1 MKIIKSKRYVYD
13 IVKCFGVLVSFV
25 LFINGVYQFYQAL
38 GHIDDNESILA
49 DRYDSLVLDYVGK
62 DKNELLGFNV
72 HPCIYLHNN
81 ITPCC
86 RFFSL
91 QGWYSFFSN
100 SVTPKIV
107 ESVEKSNAKYIL
119 IKKNKNKL

>member
-1 MKIIKSKRYVYD
+1 M
-13 IVKCFGVLVSFV
+13 
-25 LFINGVYQFYQAL
+25 N
-38 GHIDDNESILA
+38 
-49 DRYDSLVLDYVGK
+49 
-62 DKNELLGFNV
+62 
-72 HPCIYLHNN
+72 PCIYLHNN

-119 IKKNKNKL
+119 IQKSQEQTIIDNVLENTYEEIPIDGLNPLFALFKHK